1 MQKIKIRLPATITNL
16 GAGIQSLGLALG
28 LYTTVE
34 ISQRNDNQLKVE
46 FVGEGKDAFDT
57 SLKNPAIL
65 GMSRFFQHLE
75 KTVLGIDIYIKND
88 IPLNSGLGGE
98 EAMMVAGLMGAND
111 LMNHPFNRFELMEM
125 AAKISD
131 ADNTIT
137 TLLGGLTATYF
148 EDDELLYRALPI
160 TPFKIIVIVPEIDDY
175 TQPEL
180 PDSVSFADV
189 LNNTRRIPLL
199 LEGLRKGDTD
209 LLTQVLD
216 DKIYNPLFADS
227 IAGYG
232 HVMEIGQRAGAGAI
246 IVSGNGPSL
255 LAFATKNHDRIAED
269 MRLAFKSTGVEARSW
284 VLPIDTQGVV
294 ISAMHSV

>member
-1 MQKIKIRLPATITNL
+1 MQKIKIRLPATVTNL

-34 ISQRNDNQLKVE
+34 ISQRSDNQLKVE
-46 FVGEGKDAFDT
+46 FVGEGKDTYDT
-57 SLKNPAIL
+57 PLKNPTIL
-65 GMSRFFQHLE
+65 GLSRFFQHLE
-75 KTVLGIDIYIKND
+75 KTVLGIDIYIKNE

-98 EAMMVAGLMGAND
+98 EAMMIAGLMGAND
-111 LMNHPFNRFELMEM
+111 LMKHPFNRFELMEM

-148 EDDELLYRALPI
+148 EDDELLYRALPV
-160 TPFKIIVIVPEIDDY
+160 TPFKMIVIVPEIDDY
-175 TQPEL
+175 TPPNL

-199 LEGLRKGDTD
+199 LEALRKGDTE

-216 DKIYNPLFADS
+216 DKIYNPLFADA

-232 HVMEIGQRAGAGAI
+232 HVLEIGKRAGAGAI
-246 IVSGNGPSL
+246 IVSGDGPSL
-255 LAFATKNHDRIAED
+255 LAFATKNHERIAED